1 MTTSEA
7 THPHPSCYIYVRS
20 SDKTVASS
28 HVINLAPEDQPLH
41 LKMGGENILKL
52 CFLIAL
58 ISAVYS
64 EEWKAS
70 VVNQMDA
77 LVSSC
82 VVVPCSFSHP
92 KGNVPTS
99 RLRGKWHRNR
109 DKEQLIFS
117 EDPTTVLENFRG
129 RTRLLGEL
137 GKGNCTL
144 EMTSVKDHD
153 NGPFCF
159 RIELAQKETD
169 TNTKDKF
176 SFVEEC
182 VTLNM
187 LSEPVKP
194 TMTYK
199 KAIQGHPFTIACS
212 VTHTCPTA
220 WPQIKWSRGS
230 TDDVTEHRRNIY
242 EGLWELNSILTFIP
256 QEKDDHQEI
265 TCTALFNGAKTSDTK
280 MTLYVK
286 RYENYNYIIIP
297 TVVALGSAAIFGG
310 LCLFMVKKYKRRI
323 AELQSQDGTMFNRL
337 SRLSRRI
344 RGARPRES
352 HSDPRPENNC
362 AIEKFSKARFPSPKS
377 KPKSHTY
384 NKDDMDDDYMNNAD
398 MNVYGNL

>member
-1 MTTSEA
+1 M
-7 THPHPSCYIYVRS
+7 
-20 SDKTVASS
+20 
-28 HVINLAPEDQPLH
+28 
-41 LKMGGENILKL
+41 
-52 CFLIAL
+52 
-58 ISAVYS
+58 YS

-117 EDPTTVLENFRG
+117 DDPTTVLENFRG

-137 GKGNCTL
+137 GQGNCTL

-187 LSEPVKP
+187 LCKS
-194 TMTYK
+194 
-199 KAIQGHPFTIACS
+199 TI
-212 VTHTCPTA
+212 
-220 WPQIKWSRGS
+220 
-230 TDDVTEHRRNIY
+230 
-242 EGLWELNSILTFIP
+242 TFLH
-256 QEKDDHQEI
+256 E
-265 TCTALFNGAKTSDTK
+265 
-280 MTLYVK
+280 
-286 RYENYNYIIIP
+286 
-297 TVVALGSAAIFGG
+297 
-310 LCLFMVKKYKRRI
+310 
-323 AELQSQDGTMFNRL
+323 
-337 SRLSRRI
+337 
-344 RGARPRES
+344 
-352 HSDPRPENNC
+352 
-362 AIEKFSKARFPSPKS
+362 
-377 KPKSHTY
+377 
-384 NKDDMDDDYMNNAD
+384 
-398 MNVYGNL
+398 